1 MTIHEKLHN
10 YGVNCLSDLEAI
22 ALATSL
28 PPTKVAEILEAF
40 NHDLTDIA
48 RLSTLDI
55 QSRFS
60 LTKKQSERF
69 VSAFALA
76 KRINSPRAKD
86 KITKSEDIAWM
97 FQWLKYEEAEQFH
110 LVMLNRNNRIIATKC
125 ISKGGL
131 TGTIADPKLILR
143 EALLNNGVCALILI
157 HNHPSGNI
165 SPSEADKELTQKIKQ
180 GARLLDLQVLDH
192 IIIANGEYKTH
203 YSFADEGNL

>member
-28 PPTKVAEILEAF
+28 PPTKVAEILQTF
-40 NHDLTDIA
+40 NNDLTDIA

-55 QSRFS
+55 QKRFA

-76 KRINSPRAKD
+76 KRINSPIAK
-86 KITKSEDIAWM
+86 KKVTQSTDIADM
-97 FQWLKYEEAEQFH
+97 FSWLRHEEAEQFH
-110 LVMLNRNNRIIATKC
+110 IVMLNRNNRIVATKC

-143 EALLNNGVCALILI
+143 EALLTNGVCALILI
-157 HNHPSGNI
+157 HNHPSGNT
-165 SPSEADKELTQKIKQ
+165 SPSGADKQLTHKLKQ
-180 GARLLDLQVLDH
+180 GADLLDLQVLDH
-192 IIIANGEYKTH
+192 IIIANGENRTH